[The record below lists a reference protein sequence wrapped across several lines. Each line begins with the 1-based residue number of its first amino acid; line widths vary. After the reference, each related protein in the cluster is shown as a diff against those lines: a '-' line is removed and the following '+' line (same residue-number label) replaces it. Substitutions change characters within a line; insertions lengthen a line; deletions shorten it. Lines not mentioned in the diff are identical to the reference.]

1 MASNAPVWRSMMF
14 VPTINEKFIE
24 KAPGV
29 GADAVILDL
38 EDSIAASAKE
48 TARGAV
54 AGVAK
59 RLADQGLDVTVRI
72 NRPWRLAARDIEAAV
87 TPDVTALQIGRAS
100 CRERV

>member
-48 TARGAV
+48 KARDAVASVAQASWPIKAWTSPSASIARG
-54 AGVAK
+54 GWRPGTLK
-59 RLADQGLDVTVRI
+59 RR
-72 NRPWRLAARDIEAAV
+72 
-87 TPDVTALQIGRAS
+87 
-100 CRERV
+100 